1 MGSGASSSPAGAAG
15 TASRRPSS
23 ILMLDMNRLKELNDT
38 RGHQAGD
45 EWLRQVTLRLRPL
58 LGEGQSLARLGAD
71 EFGLLIEG
79 LPPSPAGAH
88 KLAAALGQRVL
99 DAISV
104 PGDVIVTQIPAEL
117 QAVADPA
124 SVVRTP
130 QAVVQLGRVPSALPL
145 VDPVAIE
152 TARAGLPQA
161 SAVVSLA
168 AGRPLHISLGI
179 DLP

>member
-1 MGSGASSSPAGAAG
+1 QLPNRKHFLERLRAAIAASHRDGSAGA
-15 TASRRPSS
+15 
-23 ILMLDMNRLKELNDT
+23 LVVLNLDRFKELNDT

-104 PGDVIVTQIPAEL
+104 PGDVAGQ
-117 QAVADPA
+117 
-124 SVVRTP
+124 RYH
-130 QAVVQLGRVPSALPL
+130 G
-145 VDPVAIE
+145 
-152 TARAGLPQA
+152 TA
-161 SAVVSLA
+161 
-168 AGRPLHISLGI
+168 SLGATLFGGAEATA
-179 DLP
+179 DE